1 MPLFG
6 NVNNSGFYL
15 TVQQLQRSKSQSRLD
30 LQLERKMALKGIKVI
45 ELAGLAPSPFCGMIL
60 ADYGA
65 SVIRVDKIGAGLN
78 YDVCARGKRS
88 ISLNL
93 KNPEG
98 AKILKKLCSKSDVI
112 IEPFR
117 SGVMEKL
124 GLGPKILMSKS
135 GLSSLGVPGVPWHTQ
150 ILADQL
156 TLFQPGGTD
165 YAHLITTGTPRFS
178 DLPTALSISVHT
190 QLPLCEIRLSKRRAE
205 LRARGSIY

>member
-1 MPLFG
+1 
-6 NVNNSGFYL
+6 
-15 TVQQLQRSKSQSRLD
+15 
-30 LQLERKMALKGIKVI
+30 MALKGIKVI

-156 TLFQPGGTD
+156 TLFQQGETD
-165 YAHLITTGTPRFS
+165 YAHLITIGTPGFS
-178 DLPTALSISVHT
+178 DLPTALTSECTTEGTS
-190 QLPLCEIRLSKRRAE
+190 QLI
-205 LRARGSIY
+205 

>member
-88 ISLNL
+88 IS
-93 KNPEG
+93 
-98 AKILKKLCSKSDVI
+98 
-112 IEPFR
+112 
-117 SGVMEKL
+117 
-124 GLGPKILMSKS
+124 
-135 GLSSLGVPGVPWHTQ
+135 
-150 ILADQL
+150 
-156 TLFQPGGTD
+156 
-165 YAHLITTGTPRFS
+165 
-178 DLPTALSISVHT
+178 
-190 QLPLCEIRLSKRRAE
+190 
-205 LRARGSIY
+205 